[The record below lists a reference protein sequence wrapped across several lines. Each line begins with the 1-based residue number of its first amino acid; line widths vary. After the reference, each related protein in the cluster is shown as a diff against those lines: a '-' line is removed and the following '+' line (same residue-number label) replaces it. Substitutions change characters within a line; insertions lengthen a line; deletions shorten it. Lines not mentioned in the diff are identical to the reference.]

1 MAAKNKK
8 NVQENGIVESQVSDE
23 AANVSEDYSMK
34 IPIYEIIRGKMGF
47 NPEKKMVGIYSVD
60 QLALLSLCRDY
71 KVTKDGKSVKIVAST
86 DLPNGK
92 KYTVVAGLNFN
103 NLDSALDTLEAKL
116 SNPGAKF
123 KKLFKNFSKGSASW
137 KKVVDNL
144 SFLIDE
150 FDQSRFGDVSGDV
163 EVEVDEPGE
172 APEQEEPI
180 QIEDSE
186 SSEA

>member
-1 MAAKNKK
+1 MATKQKK
-8 NVQENGIVESQVSDE
+8 AALQSSQVDSQNE
-23 AANVSEDYSMK
+23 SLNASEDHLMK
-34 IPIYEIIRGKMGF
+34 VPIYEIIRGKMGF

-71 KVTKDGKSVKIVAST
+71 KVSKDGKSVKIIAST

-123 KKLFKNFSKGSASW
+123 KKLFKNYSKGSASW
-137 KKVVDNL
+137 KKVVENL
-144 SFLIDE
+144 KFLIDE
-150 FDQSRFGDVSGDV
+150 FDQTRFGDVSG
-163 EVEVDEPGE
+163 EVELECDSPGE
-172 APEQEEPI
+172 VADDEQPI

>member
-1 MAAKNKK
+1 MATKQKK
-8 NVQENGIVESQVSDE
+8 AAADSSQVESQASSE

-60 QLALLSLCRDY
+60 QLALLSLCKDY

-86 DLPNGK
+86 DLPDGK

-144 SFLIDE
+144 KFLIDE
-150 FDQSRFGDVSGDV
+150 FDAARFGDVSG
-163 EVEVDEPGE
+163 EVEVDDEEPGE
-172 APEQEEPI
+172 VAEQDEPI
-180 QIEDSE
+180 QIEDSN